1 MSDDVREALEV
12 DVLFVGAGPANLA
25 AAYHLARLIESHN
38 ATAANQVS
46 PMIAMIE
53 KSANIG
59 DHILSGAVLDPRALD
74 ELIPGFRD
82 EGGPFHTPVSADK
95 LWFLTESGGFDA
107 PFLPPMMRN
116 QGSAAITPEQ
126 LYVLAS
132 QDTSKF
138 QEAVPEYQEFTGLIE
153 ELLVLSNRARLNITQ
168 ISYSSEEL
176 KQSPLLKFSLN
187 FNVAGDYEQVKKF
200 IHSLEQSVRLITIKQ
215 ISLQSSDNDG
225 VNLRLSLETFFR
237 PGSREP

>member
-1 MSDDVREALEV
+1 MRWRELLEQFWKSQRGLLILLGVLLVLNLLIFAALEQ
-12 DVLFVGAGPANLA
+12 
-25 AAYHLARLIESHN
+25 LIVPKVAEQES
-38 ATAANQVS
+38 
-46 PMIAMIE
+46 
-53 KSANIG
+53 
-59 DHILSGAVLDPRALD
+59 R
-74 ELIPGFRD
+74 
-82 EGGPFHTPVSADK
+82 
-95 LWFLTESGGFDA
+95 FLQRQAEVRQ
-107 PFLPPMMRN
+107 MMRN